1 MVPPP
6 SAEHTLISPPCALT
20 IARAMKSPRPMLCVA
35 SSEAPRASDSK
46 IIPCVAS
53 GIGLPIVHAERN
65 ALVRAMSLEGDRA
78 STPMLDRVPHQVRYD
93 LRKSIG
99 VPFTADAPAY
109 AETHDR
115 LRLCGLHLQKDLV
128 TQLL

>member
-1 MVPPP
+1 MRADDRSRDEKPE
-6 SAEHTLISPPCALT
+6 ADALRR
-20 IARAMKSPRPMLCVA
+20 IVGGSSGQRLEDHPLCGK
-35 SSEAPRASDSK
+35 RDR
-46 IIPCVAS
+46 IT
-53 GIGLPIVHAERN
+53 PIVHAERN

-99 VPFTADAPAY
+99 VPFTADVPAH

-115 LRLCGLHLQKDLV
+115 PRMRGLHLQKYLV
-128 TQLL
+128 TQTL